1 MLYIRFGIVKCVRN
15 SSIPIDW
22 IGFRCVSSFRLLLF
36 SNWAEVWDIVMRASG
51 NQSSW
56 IVKNRKKISSF
67 LILVLSLLLEC
78 DVFFSCFLRDACL
91 VCVHSFEV
99 FFFFFFRL
107 KAKRHMMW
115 WYRSSLSSIHFLCI
129 FKNQSM
135 WVLAAGDATIKSATA
150 ATDTDGLFMQCVYAM
165 KCKHLEL
172 CRWRGKCWKNGTKLR
187 ETDRQNR
194 IENLVCICVH
204 FSARCLFRSCVHFPS
219 ISKHM
224 HFATPLFVLFLC

>member
-1 MLYIRFGIVKCVRN
+1 MLYVRFGIVKCVRN

-99 FFFFFFRL
+99 FFSSSFDSKPRDTWCDGIALCCRASTFYVFLRINRCEYSLLVMPPSNQLLLRPIPMVYLCNVYMRWNVSTWSYADDEENAGKTVQNWEKPIDKIEL
-107 KAKRHMMW
+107 K
-115 WYRSSLSSIHFLCI
+115 I
-129 FKNQSM
+129 
-135 WVLAAGDATIKSATA
+135 
-150 ATDTDGLFMQCVYAM
+150 
-165 KCKHLEL
+165 
-172 CRWRGKCWKNGTKLR
+172 
-187 ETDRQNR
+187 
-194 IENLVCICVH
+194 
-204 FSARCLFRSCVHFPS
+204 
-219 ISKHM
+219 
-224 HFATPLFVLFLC
+224 